1 MSNDDTASELEKLRA
16 ELAVLKEA
24 QRESAP
30 SSPGQGT
37 RSKKTSTKASSGKGE
52 SATAADAESGV
63 EEIKGQ
69 LDELGALLE
78 QEIRD
83 LPAVTCLAIFSLG
96 ILMGRLLR

>member
-1 MSNDDTASELEKLRA
+1 MSNDNTASELEKLRA

-24 QRESAP
+24 QRETAP

-52 SATAADAESGV
+52 AAAAAA
-63 EEIKGQ
+63 
-69 LDELGALLE
+69 ELGVDEVKEQLEELASLLE

-83 LPAVTCLAIFSLG
+83 LPAITCLAIFSLG